1 MKNLFL
7 ILFVFA
13 IYSCNQSDNSEVLKL
28 QAEKDSLL
36 MQSEMKDKTINDF
49 FNSLND
55 IEDNLKQIKEKE
67 NIVTILSSQQ
77 SEDSSDVHNKINED
91 IQLIY
96 QMMLENK
103 EALRMMKKKMK
114 QANLKIV
121 EFEKMIANLT
131 KELKNKDAEIS
142 TLKDRLVAMN
152 IEITELNIEVDTLKG
167 TIEKKEQVITEK
179 IDEINTAYYVYGT
192 RKELEKQQVV
202 TKDGGFIGLGKIEK
216 LKDDFNRDYFEKIDI
231 RKVKRLKLF
240 CAKAKLITTH
250 PANSYKIYG
259 QNRVD
264 SLVITNPNQ
273 FWSVSK
279 YLVVVV
285 E

>member
-1 MKNLFL
+1 MKRSAKSSKTKILLTIHVNARLTNIRNLL
-7 ILFVFA
+7 PGKIGRPIL
-13 IYSCNQSDNSEVLKL
+13 S
-28 QAEKDSLL
+28 
-36 MQSEMKDKTINDF
+36 
-49 FNSLND
+49 
-55 IEDNLKQIKEKE
+55 KEKKLLL
-67 NIVTILSSQQ
+67 VTPRGNAGRPADPRKL
-77 SEDSSDVHNKINED
+77 
-91 IQLIY
+91 L
-96 QMMLENK
+96 
-103 EALRMMKKKMK
+103 A
-114 QANLKIV
+114 
-121 EFEKMIANLT
+121 F
-131 KELKNKDAEIS
+131 
-142 TLKDRLVAMN
+142 
-152 IEITELNIEVDTLKG
+152 
-167 TIEKKEQVITEK
+167 
-179 IDEINTAYYVYGT
+179 TAT
-192 RKELEKQQVV
+192 CFSFNATASKELEKQQVV